1 MKRRIKRAF
10 STFMV
15 VVLTLTVAPLSGL
28 VGINVPNLIDTSIV
42 AEAATQYN
50 LYWPV
55 PTSAA
60 AIGRISSA
68 FGPRKSPTTGAS
80 TNHRGIDIPVGSGT
94 SVYAAYDGVVVAIG
108 KTNARG
114 NYVLLYHSSI
124 GLSTLYQHLTCA
136 TVQKGDTVSGG
147 SQIALS
153 GNTGIG
159 TGAHLHYG
167 VMVGKATKVDNDQPS
182 YNMAI
187 NPLGSN
193 ISYSSSTGK
202 IVSSDNPDDYTYPTR
217 DLFYTS
223 PVKTG
228 NDVKWV
234 QAVLWRLGYDIS
246 IDGSFGPA
254 TRDVVKQFQ
263 ANYGLDV
270 DGSCGPA
277 TRSKL
282 LEQWNKKKNGNINI
296 TLHAWLSNEAYGDIP
311 DSYVCRESLYLNYEL
326 IDSDTL
332 QKINDLVDKTYT
344 TTLTFYT
351 PNGTAVNSDP
361 LQNRDVGCF
370 KLDPTRAGT
379 WKAKV
384 VVTGDVNREV
394 NLSVTVVYDASINS
408 SVSSVSLNLNGT
420 NSSTIALSPTGAYPG
435 AWGMSGNYDNTIVE
449 ISDSYESNGVMYVV
463 LKGLKQGTTN
473 LKITLFEKYSG
484 NNEAVTTITIPITVT
499 ANSYTINYNANGGSG
514 VPSSQTKYYGTDITL
529 SSTVPT
535 RFGYTFL
542 GWSTS
547 SSATSAT
554 YLPGA
559 NFSENSNTTLY
570 AVWKAA
576 TTLSIGTTYSSDIN
590 FASKEIYYTF
600 TPSSSGNFTF
610 ASTGSLDSQV
620 CIYNSSGTVL
630 ANNDDIS
637 DSDRNFS
644 LSYNLTG
651 GIKYYIKVKA
661 YSNKTGTT
669 SFNITGKY
677 TVNYNANGGS
687 GAPSAQTKIH
697 GTTLTLSSGKPT
709 RTGYTF
715 TGWNTK
721 ADGTGTNYSAGGS
734 YTANANITLYAVWGE
749 STETTWL
756 KCGENSHYKYYLDK
770 GYVIIHSP
778 NLSEMYE
785 NFYAFDGDVNVKLVD
800 VTASSISN
808 YAFRNCVN
816 LTKVVLQSGLKTIGN
831 YTFKGCTSL
840 TTLILPDELISIG
853 TGAFL
858 DCSSLTDVVL
868 PDGLISIGANAFA
881 GSGITE
887 ITIPSSVTTIGADA
901 FDSNVVIYGDVNTAA
916 QTYAKQN
923 GNTFIPLNA
932 STLFANT
939 SINAVS
945 ILSGGYIQYYTY
957 TPTTGGLFVIYSE
970 GSEDTMVSLYDIYG
984 RELANDDDSGSN
996 NNFRL
1001 EYNLSAGTKY
1011 IFAIKYKSLTAT
1023 GVINVKLR
1031 NIYTVIYDANGG
1043 ANAPT
1048 MQNKEHGA
1056 NIALSSAEPTKTGCL
1071 FLGWST
1077 SSSATTATYQPGSSF
1092 DVNANT
1098 TLYAVWKANTPLI
1111 LGSSYYVTV
1120 DTPGKKGYYSFT
1132 PSTTDNYVIYS
1143 TDDEDTKVYLYDS
1156 NGTELTSDDD
1166 GGDDS
1171 NFRLQYKMTAGV
1183 TYYFKV
1189 GYWSSTRT
1197 GEIPFKFGKVYAVTY
1212 NANGGSG
1219 SPSSQTKDY
1228 GTALTLSSTTP
1239 TRTGYTLLG
1248 WSTSSSATSATYQP
1262 GGTYSSESNATLYA
1276 VWKANTYSV
1285 KYNANG
1291 GSGTMSN
1298 SAHTYDVSK
1307 TLTSNAF
1314 TRSGY
1319 TFLGWSKDS
1328 NATTATYTNAQ
1339 SVKNLTSV
1347 NGDVVNLYAVWSK
1360 IPTYTISYNANGGSN
1375 APSSQ
1380 TKTKDVMLT
1389 LSSTK
1394 PTRSYTINF
1403 FANGGTIST
1412 SSKTLNFT
1420 FNGWNTNANGSG
1432 TSYASGGSYTNNE
1445 SATLYAQWKA
1455 PSAYVLP
1462 TPTRTGYTF
1471 LGWSTSSTATSA
1483 TYPPGSTYNLCVDVN
1498 LYAVWSKIPTYT
1510 ISYNA
1515 NGGNNA
1521 PSSQTKTK
1529 DVTLTLSSTKPTRTG
1544 YTFLGW
1550 STSSTATSAT
1560 YQPGGNFTTNG
1571 DTTLYAVWKANDAT
1585 LSVNTTNNA
1594 TISTGG
1600 EQKYYTFTPNES
1612 GTYVIY
1618 STGSSDTR
1626 VYLYNSSGTEL
1637 ADDDDDGTDR
1647 NFRLQYNLNAGT
1659 TYRFAVG
1666 YYSASTTGTIPFKFG
1681 KVYTITYNANGGSS
1695 APSSQTK
1702 DYGTALTLSSTK
1714 PTRSGYTFLGWSTS
1728 STATTSTYSAGGT
1741 YSSEA
1746 NVTLYAVWHK
1756 HSYTSR
1762 VTTAATCTA
1771 AGVRTYTCSVCSD
1784 SYTESIAALD
1794 HNYSTSY
1801 TVDTPATCTTAG
1813 SKSQHC
1819 SRCSSKQNVTAIPAT
1834 GHSYT
1839 SKVTTAATCT
1849 ATGVKTYTCST
1860 CSHSYTET
1868 IAKLG
1873 HNYSTSYTVDTP
1885 ATCTTAGS
1893 KSQHCTRCTAKQNVT
1908 VIPATGHNYVNGT
1921 CSSCG
1926 KINVTTSAAITVS
1939 SASASAGN
1947 QVKVTISLKNNPGIT
1962 SMLLSVNYDE
1972 SKLQLVKVED
1982 CENLGSA
1989 FHSNVL
1995 SSPFTLSWAND
2006 TATSNYTYNGDI
2018 VVLTFK
2024 VKDDAEVGAT
2034 PITVTYEY
2042 NNYDIIDKD
2051 MNRVEFNVE
2060 NGSINISDVLIG
2072 DVNNDGNV
2080 NTLDRV
2086 ILTRYIAK
2094 WAEYPAESINMVA
2107 ADVNCD
2113 GSVNTLDRVILTR
2126 YIAHWDGYESLP
2138 YNN

>member
-1 MKRRIKRAF
+1 MKKRIKRAF
-10 STFMV
+10 STFMI

-263 ANYGLDV
+263 ADYGLDV

-282 LEQWNKKKNGNINI
+282 LELWNKKKNGNINI
-296 TLHAWLSNEAYGDIP
+296 TLHAWLSNEAYGDVP
-311 DSYVCRESLYLNYEL
+311 DKFISRDRVYLCYEL
-326 IDSDTL
+326 VDSDTW
-332 QKINDLVDKTYT
+332 QKINSLVDKNYT
-344 TTLTFYT
+344 AKVTLYNPDGSVHYT
-351 PNGTAVNSDP
+351 ASFDNDDASWISIVPKQAGLYRGTVEVTGEVVRTVNVSFG
-361 LQNRDVGCF
+361 LEY
-370 KLDPTRAGT
+370 DPTI
-379 WKAKV
+379 
-384 VVTGDVNREV
+384 D
-394 NLSVTVVYDASINS
+394 LSKS
-408 SVSSVSLNLNGT
+408 SLNLNLNGT
-420 NSSTIALSPTGAYPG
+420 NTTTINITFGGGLPG
-435 AWGMSGNYDNTIVE
+435 EYRIRWQDANSVVSGSWGEWDGMTIPLTVT
-449 ISDSYESNGVMYVV
+449 
-463 LKGLKQGTTN
+463 GLKRGTSE
-473 LKITLFEKYSG
+473 LKIMVLEDYTG
-484 NNEAVTTITIPITVT
+484 NLTPVKTVSIPVTVT
-499 ANSYTINYNANGGSG
+499 ANSYTISYNANGGSG
-514 VPSSQTKYYGTDITL
+514 APASQTKYYGTDITL

-559 NFSENSNTTLY
+559 NFSGNSNTTLY

-576 TTLSIGTTYSSDIN
+576 TTLSIGTTYSAGIS
-590 FASKEIYYTF
+590 FANKEIYYTF

-610 ASTGSLDSQV
+610 KSTGSLDSQV
-620 CIYNSSGTVL
+620 YIYNSSGTL
-630 ANNDDIS
+630 IESNDDIG
-637 DSDRNFS
+637 DTDRNFS
-644 LSYNLTG
+644 LSLDLTG
-651 GIKYYIKVKA
+651 GTKYYVKVKA
-661 YSNKTGTT
+661 YSDKTGTT
-669 SFNITGKY
+669 SFNVTGKY

-734 YTANANITLYAVWGE
+734 YTAN
-749 STETTWL
+749 
-756 KCGENSHYKYYLDK
+756 
-770 GYVIIHSP
+770 
-778 NLSEMYE
+778 
-785 NFYAFDGDVNVKLVD
+785 
-800 VTASSISN
+800 
-808 YAFRNCVN
+808 
-816 LTKVVLQSGLKTIGN
+816 
-831 YTFKGCTSL
+831 
-840 TTLILPDELISIG
+840 
-853 TGAFL
+853 
-858 DCSSLTDVVL
+858 
-868 PDGLISIGANAFA
+868 
-881 GSGITE
+881 
-887 ITIPSSVTTIGADA
+887 
-901 FDSNVVIYGDVNTAA
+901 
-916 QTYAKQN
+916 
-923 GNTFIPLNA
+923 
-932 STLFANT
+932 
-939 SINAVS
+939 
-945 ILSGGYIQYYTY
+945 
-957 TPTTGGLFVIYSE
+957 
-970 GSEDTMVSLYDIYG
+970 
-984 RELANDDDSGSN
+984 
-996 NNFRL
+996 
-1001 EYNLSAGTKY
+1001 
-1011 IFAIKYKSLTAT
+1011 T
-1023 GVINVKLR
+1023 GV
-1031 NIYTVIYDANGG
+1031 
-1043 ANAPT
+1043 
-1048 MQNKEHGA
+1048 
-1056 NIALSSAEPTKTGCL
+1056 
-1071 FLGWST
+1071 
-1077 SSSATTATYQPGSSF
+1077 
-1092 DVNANT
+1092 
-1098 TLYAVWKANTPLI
+1098 TLYAVWKANPINLTVN
-1111 LGSSYYVTV
+1111 SSNNATISTGNEMKYYTF
-1120 DTPGKKGYYSFT
+1120 TPGESGT
-1132 PSTTDNYVIYS
+1132 YVIYS
-1143 TDDEDTKVYLYDS
+1143 TGSVDTKVYLYNS
-1156 NGTELTSDDD
+1156 SGTELTNDDD
-1166 GGDDS
+1166 GGTDR
-1171 NFRLQYKMTAGV
+1171 NFRLQYNLTAGT
-1183 TYYFKV
+1183 TYKFGIKFY
-1189 GYWSSTRT
+1189 SSTTT
-1197 GEIPFKFGKVYAVTY
+1197 GTIPFKFGKVYTVTY

-1219 SPSSQTKDY
+1219 APSSQTKDYGAALTLSSTIPTRTGYTFLGWSTSSTATSATYSAGGTYSSESNVTLYAVWKANPVNLTVNSSNNATISTGGEIKYYTFTPSETGAYVIYSTGSVDTKVYLYNSSGTELANDDDGGDGTNFRLQYNLVEGTTYRFGVRYYNSSNTGTIPFKFGKVYTITYNANGGGGAPSSQTKDY
-1228 GTALTLSSTTP
+1228 GTALTLSSTAP
-1239 TRTGYTLLG
+1239 TRTGYTFLG
-1248 WSTSSSATSATYQP
+1248 WSTSSTATSAAYTA
-1262 GGTYSSESNATLYA
+1262 GGTYSSESNVTLYA

-1319 TFLGWSKDS
+1319 TFLGWSTS
-1328 NATTATYTNAQ
+1328 SSATTVTYTNSQ
-1339 SVKNLTSV
+1339 SVKNLSSV
-1347 NGDVVNLYAVWSK
+1347 NGDTVNLYAVWSK

-1380 TKTKDVMLT
+1380 TKTKDVKLT

-1394 PTRSYTINF
+1394 PTKSYTINF
-1403 FANGGTIST
+1403 FANGGTVSM
-1412 SSKTLNFT
+1412 SSITLNFT

-1455 PSAYVLP
+1455 PSACVLP
-1462 TPTRTGYTF
+1462 TPNRTGYTF
-1471 LGWSTSSTATSA
+1471 LGWSTISTATSA

-1515 NGGNNA
+1515 NGGSNA

-1529 DVTLTLSSTKPTRTG
+1529 DVALTLSSTKPTRTG

-1550 STSSTATSAT
+1550 STSSTATTAT
-1560 YQPGGNFTTNG
+1560 YQAGGSFTANA
-1571 DTTLYAVWKANDAT
+1571 DTVLYAIWKANT
-1585 LSVNTTNNA
+1585 
-1594 TISTGG
+1594 
-1600 EQKYYTFTPNES
+1600 YT
-1612 GTYVIY
+1612 V
-1618 STGSSDTR
+1618 
-1626 VYLYNSSGTEL
+1626 
-1637 ADDDDDGTDR
+1637 
-1647 NFRLQYNLNAGT
+1647 
-1659 TYRFAVG
+1659 
-1666 YYSASTTGTIPFKFG
+1666 K
-1681 KVYTITYNANGGSS
+1681 YNANGGSGS
-1695 APSSQTK
+1695 MSSSSHTYDVSK
-1702 DYGTALTLSSTK
+1702 ALTSNAF
-1714 PTRSGYTFLGWSTS
+1714 TRSGYSFLGWSKDS
-1728 STATTSTYSAGGT
+1728 SATTATYTNSQSVKNLTSVNGDTV
-1741 YSSEA
+1741 
-1746 NVTLYAVWHK
+1746 NLYAVWHK
-1756 HSYTSR
+1756 
-1762 VTTAATCTA
+1762 
-1771 AGVRTYTCSVCSD
+1771 
-1784 SYTESIAALD
+1784 
-1794 HNYSTSY
+1794 
-1801 TVDTPATCTTAG
+1801 
-1813 SKSQHC
+1813 
-1819 SRCSSKQNVTAIPAT
+1819 
-1834 GHSYT
+1834 HSYT

-1849 ATGVKTYTCST
+1849 AAGIRTYTCSG
-1860 CSHSYTET
+1860 CSDSYTET

-1926 KINVTTSAAITVS
+1926 KTNVTTSAAITVS
-1939 SASASAGN
+1939 SASVSAGN
-1947 QVKVTISLKNNPGIT
+1947 QVKVIISLKNNPGIT

-2060 NGSINISDVLIG
+2060 NGSVNISDVLIG

-2126 YIAHWDGYESLP
+2126 YIAHWGGYESLP